1 MRATVEVYE
10 NNAGGIFVAVFGQNG
25 LKKLFAVRIPYNGN
39 DRVEFTKTF
48 YQEAQYGCP
57 SMDEDD
63 YNAAD
68 FSGLSMD
75 DAYDDI
81 CGGSNLIAEFYDNQV
96 VNLYPADMG
105 VAGMKLFGIA

>member
-10 NNAGGIFVAVFGQNG
+10 NNAGGIYVAVFGQSG
-25 LKKLFAVRIPYNGN
+25 LKNLFAVAPDNNETRM
-39 DRVEFTKTF
+39 TMAF
-48 YQEAQYGCP
+48 YQEALYGF
-57 SMDEDD
+57 SGMDD

-75 DAYDDI
+75 DAYADI
-81 CGGSNLIAEFYDNQV
+81 CNSNLIAEFFDNHV

-105 VAGMKLFGIA
+105 VAGMKLFGMA

>member
-10 NNAGGIFVAVFGQNG
+10 NNAGGICVAVFGQNG
-25 LKKLFAVRIPYNGN
+25 LKNLFAVRAPHN
-39 DRVEFTKTF
+39 RMEFTKTF

-57 SMDEDD
+57 SMDEDE
-63 YNAAD
+63 YNAED

-75 DAYDDI
+75 DAYADI
-81 CGGSNLIAEFYDNQV
+81 CNSNLIAEFYDNRV

-105 VAGMKLFGIA
+105 VAGKKLFGMA

>member
-1 MRATVEVYE
+1 MRSTVEVYE
-10 NNAGGIFVAVFGQNG
+10 SNAGGICVAVFGQNG
-25 LKKLFAVRIPYNGN
+25 LKKLFVVRIPHN
-39 DRVEFTKTF
+39 RVEFTKTF

-63 YNAAD
+63 YNAED

-75 DAYDDI
+75 DAYADI
-81 CGGSNLIAEFYDNQV
+81 CNNNLIAEFYDNRV

-105 VAGMKLFGIA
+105 IAGMKLFGMA

>member
-10 NNAGGIFVAVFGQNG
+10 DNAGGIFVAVFGKTG
-25 LKKLFAVRIPYNGN
+25 LKKLFVVRFPN
-39 DRVEFTKTF
+39 DMKGFTKEF
-48 YQEAQYGCP
+48 YQEALYGCP
-57 SMDEDD
+57 NVDD

-75 DAYDDI
+75 DAYTDI
-81 CGGSNLIAEFYDNQV
+81 CNSNLIAEFYDNRV

>member
-1 MRATVEVYE
+1 MRATVKVYE
-10 NNAGGIFVAVFGQNG
+10 DNAGGICVAVFGKNG
-25 LKKLFAVRIPYNGN
+25 LKKLFVVRIPHEE
-39 DRVEFTKTF
+39 VEFTKTF

-63 YNAAD
+63 YNTAD

-75 DAYDDI
+75 DAYADI
-81 CGGSNLIAEFYDNQV
+81 CNNNLIAEFYDNRV

-105 VAGMKLFGIA
+105 IAGMKLFGMA

>member
-10 NNAGGIFVAVFGQNG
+10 NNAGGICVAVFGQNG
-25 LKKLFAVRIPYNGN
+25 LTNLFVVTPDGN
-39 DRVEFTKTF
+39 ETRMTRAF
-48 YQEAQYGCP
+48 YQEALYGFP
-57 SMDEDD
+57 GEDE

-75 DAYDDI
+75 DAYTDI
-81 CGGSNLIAEFYDNQV
+81 CNSNLIAEFYDNRV

>member
-10 NNAGGIFVAVFGQNG
+10 NNAGNIFVAVFGQNG
-25 LKKLFAVRIPYNGN
+25 LKKLFVVRIPHN
-39 DRVEFTKTF
+39 RVEFIKTF

-63 YNAAD
+63 YNAEV
-68 FSGLSMD
+68 FSGLPMD
-75 DAYDDI
+75 DAYADI
-81 CGGSNLIAEFYDNQV
+81 CNSNLIAEFYDNRV

-105 VAGMKLFGIA
+105 VAGMKLFGMA

>member
-10 NNAGGIFVAVFGQNG
+10 NNAGGIYVAVFGQSG
-25 LKKLFAVRIPYNGN
+25 LKNRFAVAPDNNETRM
-39 DRVEFTKTF
+39 TMAF
-48 YQEAQYGCP
+48 YQEALYGF
-57 SMDEDD
+57 SGMDD

-75 DAYDDI
+75 DAYADI
-81 CGGSNLIAEFYDNQV
+81 CNSNLIAEFYDNHV

-105 VAGMKLFGIA
+105 VAGMKLFGMA

>member
-10 NNAGGIFVAVFGQNG
+10 DNAGGIYVAVFGQNG
-25 LKKLFAVRIPYNGN
+25 LKKLFVVRIPHN
-39 DRVEFTKTF
+39 RVEFTKTF

-75 DAYDDI
+75 DAYADI
-81 CGGSNLIAEFYDNQV
+81 CNSNLIAEFYDNRV

-105 VAGMKLFGIA
+105 IAGMELFGMT

>member
-39 DRVEFTKTF
+39 DRVEFIKTF

-63 YNAAD
+63 YNAED

-75 DAYDDI
+75 DAYADI
-81 CGGSNLIAEFYDNQV
+81 CNSNLIAEFYDNRV

-105 VAGMKLFGIA
+105 IAGMKLFGMA